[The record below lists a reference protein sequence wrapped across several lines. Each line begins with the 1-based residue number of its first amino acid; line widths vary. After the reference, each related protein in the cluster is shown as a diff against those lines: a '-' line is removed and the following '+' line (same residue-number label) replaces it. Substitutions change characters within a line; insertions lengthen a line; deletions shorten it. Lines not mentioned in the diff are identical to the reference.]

1 MDAMY
6 VKADQIKFA
15 SSSLNYGYKSKPK
28 STSTLESSFTSFIE
42 NQDYEFNSDGI
53 GRRIINQAGDFVL
66 RASLSSTNSDV
77 SPVIDMQRVGL
88 FSVENYINNANLSN
102 STVVV
107 TDGGAGHTAP
117 TVTITGGN
125 GSGASAVANVVGGVV
140 DRIYITSFGTGYTE
154 TPTITVSEGGATRN
168 ATAIILGE
176 TRNSGGNYLAR
187 YITRRVELEDG
198 FDSGDLRVFLTAYKP
213 SATGIEVY
221 YKVMNSDDKDD
232 FDNKNYVKMAQY
244 TLSSLNSTNT
254 NDYIEYEYRP
264 SLNSSAITYTT
275 NGTTYDSFKYFSI
288 KIVMSCSD
296 PTIVPKIRDLRV
308 IALPAE

>member
-1 MDAMY
+1 
-6 VKADQIKFA
+6 
-15 SSSLNYGYKSKPK
+15 
-28 STSTLESSFTSFIE
+28 
-42 NQDYEFNSDGI
+42 
-53 GRRIINQAGDFVL
+53 
-66 RASLSSTNSDV
+66 
-77 SPVIDMQRVGL
+77 
-88 FSVENYINNANLSN
+88 
-102 STVVV
+102 
-107 TDGGAGHTAP
+107 
-117 TVTITGGN
+117 
-125 GSGASAVANVVGGVV
+125 
-140 DRIYITSFGTGYTE
+140 
-154 TPTITVSEGGATRN
+154 
-168 ATAIILGE
+168 LGE